1 MKSMGGDWT
10 VEEEVAALVSSKE
23 VLRSSLWRHRALLG
37 AASNPRRMD
46 VNKLIGFADFITDTL
61 HAPEGW
67 KEGFPLVGSHPP
79 VPQPDQMRRGKLA
92 GMAMPAG
99 GVSVS
104 SPVAREINVE
114 VEMEVE
120 VKMDTTRIAGASMG
134 VKRPLDD
141 ATSEVKQPAGV
152 LVLGQGQSQDQV
164 STESKPSKTP
174 APASVPAP
182 LPAAKRVA
190 IDFGMDSDSD

>member
-1 MKSMGGDWT
+1 MGGDWT
-10 VEEEVAALVSSKE
+10 AEEEVAALVSSRE
-23 VLRSSLWRHRALLG
+23 VLRSSLWRHRALLD

-46 VNKLIGFADFITDTL
+46 VNKLIAFADFITDTL

-92 GMAMPAG
+92 EMAMPAG
-99 GVSVS
+99 DMSVS
-104 SPVAREINVE
+104 SPVAGGINVE

-120 VKMDTTRIAGASMG
+120 VKMDTTDIAGASTG

-141 ATSEVKQPAGV
+141 ATSEVKQPAV
-152 LVLGQGQSQDQV
+152 VVGQGQGQDQV
-164 STESKPSKTP
+164 STESKPSETP

-182 LPAAKRVA
+182 SPAAKRVA

>member
-1 MKSMGGDWT
+1 MLD
-10 VEEEVAALVSSKE
+10 
-23 VLRSSLWRHRALLG
+23 

-92 GMAMPAG
+92 EMALPAG
-99 GVSVS
+99 GVAVS
-104 SPVAREINVE
+104 SPAPEEIK
-114 VEMEVE
+114 MEVE
-120 VKMDTTRIAGASMG
+120 VDTTGIVGASMG

-152 LVLGQGQSQDQV
+152 VGPGRGLI
-164 STESKPSKTP
+164 STESKPSAAPTP
-174 APASVPAP
+174 APAPAP
-182 LPAAKRVA
+182 AAVKRA
-190 IDFGMDSDSD
+190 IIDFGMDSDSD

>member
-1 MKSMGGDWT
+1 MGGDWT
-10 VEEEVAALVSSKE
+10 AEEEVAALVSSRE
-23 VLRSSLWRHRALLG
+23 VLRSSLWRHRALLD

-92 GMAMPAG
+92 EMAMPAG

-104 SPVAREINVE
+104 SPVAGEINVE
-114 VEMEVE
+114 VKMEVE
-120 VKMDTTRIAGASMG
+120 VKMDTTDIAGASIG

-152 LVLGQGQSQDQV
+152 VGQGQDQV

-174 APASVPAP
+174 APVSVPAP
-182 LPAAKRVA
+182 SPAAKRVA